1 MNIGKMRVVSILILG
16 LLGGVSG
23 GSSVPIRDIESLIFH
38 KGELTT
44 GRRVSPVQ
52 QLICTTKRSGPDSI
66 MCKNIGWDGTDVIW
80 KCEASLDEGFEIEET
95 HIICEGYDYPED
107 PNILSGSCSL
117 SYSLIDTNEPSGG
130 YFVMFLAI
138 FIWIIIIV
146 FICGPSPS
154 PYYRRRNDGP
164 GFWTGAGLGYWAG
177 STRVPSSSFGYPKS
191 GGRHPSV
198 SYAKPGRR

>member
-1 MNIGKMRVVSILILG
+1 MKHLILG
-16 LLGGVSG
+16 SSG
-23 GSSVPIRDIESLIFH
+23 QIGSALTQWCDANSIPFTEFDVVRDPAEDL
-38 KGELTT
+38 
-44 GRRVSPVQ
+44 RVENNER
-52 QLICTTKRSGPDSI
+52 LNEGLA
-66 MCKNIGWDGTDVIW
+66 
-80 KCEASLDEGFEIEET
+80 EAD
-95 HIICEGYDYPED
+95 
-107 PNILSGSCSL
+107 
-117 SYSLIDTNEPSGG
+117 
-130 YFVMFLAI
+130 FVMFLAI